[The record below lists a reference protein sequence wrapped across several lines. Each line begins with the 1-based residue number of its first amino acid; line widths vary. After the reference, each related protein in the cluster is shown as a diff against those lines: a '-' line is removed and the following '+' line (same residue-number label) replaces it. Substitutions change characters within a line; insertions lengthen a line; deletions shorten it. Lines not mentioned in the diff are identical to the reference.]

1 MQKRMNSRHIIA
13 DAWHFTR
20 ENPRLMWWYSFF
32 PALLTTLVGI
42 LYLLYQFFAFKRSPL
57 FDDAE
62 KSFLTEI
69 IGTTL
74 GFLNKHSN
82 LWIPAIITVVIL
94 LILYLLLPT
103 LTQGALIQSIAKK
116 RHGEPIGLARGIS
129 LGLLAFLPLLEYH
142 LLIKSFS
149 IISLFTE
156 AAFVLRNLGPGALQ
170 TLLPVFIIATI
181 VGLILTLL
189 FTYSEFFIVLDK
201 KPVLRSMGRS
211 AKLVVLSWQ
220 HTLLIAILMLIIG
233 LRIIVNIL
241 AVLLV
246 PALLFFSAGL
256 LATVT
261 LTKIG
266 IAIGVVVSLLGL
278 FVATYFTGIL
288 NLFANTV
295 WTFTFLELMNEKN
308 TRDAMGE

>member
-1 MQKRMNSRHIIA
+1 MNSRHIIA
-13 DAWHFTR
+13 DAWQFTR

-32 PALLTTLVGI
+32 PSLLTTLIGI

-69 IGTTL
+69 IGQTL
-74 GFLNKHSN
+74 GFLNKHGN
-82 LWIPAIITVVIL
+82 LWIPAIVTIVII
-94 LILYLLLPT
+94 LILYALLPT
-103 LTQGALIQSIAKK
+103 LAQGALIQSIAKK

-170 TLLPVFIIATI
+170 TLLPVFIVAVVI
-181 VGLILTLL
+181 GLILTLL
-189 FTYSEFFIVLDK
+189 FTYSEFYIVLDK
-201 KPVLRSMGRS
+201 KPVLKAMGQS

-220 HTLLIAILMLIIG
+220 HTLLIAILMLIIA
-233 LRIIVNIL
+233 LRIIINIL

-246 PALLFFSAGL
+246 PALLFFSAGF

-266 IAIGVVVSLLGL
+266 IAIGVVISLLGL

-295 WTFTFLELMNEKN
+295 WTFTFLELTGEKS
-308 TRDAMGE
+308 TKEAMGE